1 MGDKDKKGGESSKSK
16 TFNDLDERFQWQEGM
31 DPDHIFP
38 EEKEMIAELR
48 SKIPELERESDKF
61 IAVFLFARRHAM
73 PEVLELLKK
82 YYEYKDQY
90 GFHTHPTFTYHK
102 ELEKSQLDTAIIQ
115 FKGQR
120 DRHNRILRYYIM
132 SQDRPSSRTVE
143 SVITMWFWQTAY
155 MIETEPLNAW
165 RNGIVICVDLKD
177 MSLKNLD
184 MSSKQKEITR
194 AMQGV
199 FPFRIRAMLACNGG
213 MFLSAMISAAK
224 LFLPKKLMSRIQVI
238 KDNKSLFEIIPKET
252 LMKASFGGDCPLVKE
267 DYFTEIKATEA
278 VLFEKGIWQI
288 PSPTSPS
295 AGGPQFKSDDGKEDK
310 KGKGKK

>member
-16 TFNDLDERFQWQEGM
+16 TFNDLDEKYQWQEGM

-38 EEKEMIAELR
+38 DELQMIKELR
-48 SKIPELERESDKF
+48 AQIPELERESDKM

-73 PEVLELLKK
+73 PEVLQLLQK
-82 YYEYKDQY
+82 YYEYKHQY
-90 GFHTHPTFTYHK
+90 GFHHHPTFTYHK
-102 ELEKSQLDTAIIQ
+102 ELEKSQQETAIIQ

-132 SQDRPSSRTVE
+132 SQDRPSTRTVE

-155 MIETEPLNAW
+155 MIETEPLSAW
-165 RNGIVICVDLKD
+165 RNGIVICVDLAG

-213 MFLSAMISAAK
+213 LFLSAMISAAK
-224 LFLPKKLMSRIQVI
+224 LFLPKKLMSRVQVI
-238 KDNKSLFEIIPKET
+238 KDNKSLHEIIPKET
-252 LMKASFGGDCPLVKE
+252 LMKASFGGDSLLTKD
-267 DYFTEIKATEA
+267 DYFAEIKATEA
-278 VLFEKGIWQI
+278 ILFDKGIWQV

-295 AGGPQFKSDDGKEDK
+295 AGGPQFRAFDDKEDK